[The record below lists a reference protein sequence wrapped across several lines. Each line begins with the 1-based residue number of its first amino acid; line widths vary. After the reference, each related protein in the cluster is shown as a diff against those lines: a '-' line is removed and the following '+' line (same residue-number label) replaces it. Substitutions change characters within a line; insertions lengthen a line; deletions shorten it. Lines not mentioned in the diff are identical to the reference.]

1 MFHARTGVPEDYR
14 LSNGSMSATR
24 TLKTV
29 IDFRRDIAPIGA
41 ISRSGMASAFS
52 KIAAIGGIVIKEL
65 YRRKDF
71 YVLFVLTA
79 LITLAMGS
87 VSFFNEAKIVRYVKE
102 LCLLLIWISS
112 LVIAVTTAARQ
123 IPFERENRTLF
134 PLLAK
139 PVTRSHVVLGK
150 FWGCWMALGLV
161 LFVFYLFFVVISG
174 TRDGHWPLAASFQAL
189 TLHWFMLGVVIA
201 MTLLGSLVFA
211 APSSNNTITFVLVAG
226 ILLLGRNLNQVALKL
241 DEPLQT
247 LVYAIYYII
256 PHLELYDVRDLLV
269 HEWASIPWVVWL
281 GALAYAAVYAG
292 LFLLGACQLFKRKP
306 VN

>member
-1 MFHARTGVPEDYR
+1 
-14 LSNGSMSATR
+14 MSAFT
-24 TLKTV
+24 TKTI
-29 IDFRRDIAPIGA
+29 IDFRKDIAPVG
-41 ISRSGMASAFS
+41 SGLSGHVSAVSSAFNNVS
-52 KIAAIGGIVIKEL
+52 AIGGVVIKEL
-65 YRRKDF
+65 LRRKDF

-79 LITLAMGS
+79 LITIVMGS

-139 PVTRSHVVLGK
+139 PVTRAQVILGK
-150 FWGCWMALGLV
+150 CWGCWLATGLTLAVFYIFFLV
-161 LFVFYLFFVVISG
+161 LG
-174 TRDGHWPLAASFQAL
+174 ATRDGQWPIGPTFQAL

-201 MTLLGSLVFA
+201 MTVAGSLIFA
-211 APSSNNTITFVLVAG
+211 APSSNNTITFVAVVG
-226 ILLLGRNLNQVALKL
+226 ILLLGRHLNKVALQL

-247 LVYAIYYII
+247 VVYAIYYLI

-269 HEWASIPWVVWL
+269 HSWGSIPWLVWL
-281 GALAYAAVYAG
+281 AALGYAAVYAG
-292 LFLLGACQLFKRKP
+292 LFLVGACALFKRKA

>member
-1 MFHARTGVPEDYR
+1 
-14 LSNGSMSATR
+14 MSATK

-29 IDFRRDIAPIGA
+29 IDFRRDIAPIGSGLSHRSA
-41 ISRSGMASAFS
+41 IRSAWANIS
-52 KIAAIGGIVIKEL
+52 AIGGIVIKEL
-65 YRRKDF
+65 CRRKDF

-79 LITLAMGS
+79 LITVTMGS
-87 VSFFNEAKIVRYVKE
+87 LSFFNEAKVVRYVKE

-139 PVTRSHVVLGK
+139 PVTRAQVVMGK
-150 FWGCWMALGLV
+150 FWGCWLATGFV
-161 LFVFYLFFVVISG
+161 LAVFYLFFVVISA
-174 TRDGHWPLAASFQAL
+174 TRDGEWPLVTSFQAL
-189 TLHWFMLGVVIA
+189 TLHWSMLGVVIA

-211 APSSNNTITFVLVAG
+211 APSSNNTITFVIVLG
-226 ILLLGRNLNQVALKL
+226 ILFLGRHLNKVALRL

-247 LVYAIYYII
+247 VVYGIYYLI

-269 HEWASIPWVVWL
+269 HGWGAIPGLIWL
-281 GALAYAAVYAG
+281 GAIAYAAVYTA
-292 LFLLGACQLFKRKP
+292 LFLFGACLVFKRRS